1 MQLINK
7 ESDYA
12 IRALIYLAKNQDKKS
27 SSKEIAEK
35 KKIPLPYVRRILSV
49 LVEKKLIK
57 SQEGKQGGFQLF
69 KKPGEISLKSI
80 IEIFQ
85 GKIQLSGCLYKGHYC
100 QNRKTCVVRKSLKK
114 IEKKMKDE
122 FQEVTLD
129 KLLN

>member
-12 IRALIYLAKNQDKKS
+12 IRALIYLAKNKDKKS
-27 SSKEIAEK
+27 SSKEIATN

-49 LVEKKLIK
+49 LSEKKIVTSK
-57 SQEGKQGGFQLF
+57 EGKQGGFQLLKNP
-69 KKPGEISLKSI
+69 KKLSLKKI

-85 GKIQLSGCLYKGHYC
+85 GKIQLSECLYKGHYC
-100 QNRKTCVVRKSLKK
+100 QNRKTCVVRKSVKK
-114 IEKKMKDE
+114 IENKMKDE
-122 FQEVTLD
+122 FQKVTLD